1 MDNSELM
8 SLVPF
13 IILFLIIHF
22 LAWLINKY
30 TKIKHSLNN
39 IVKILLHFYDK
50 KYRPRVLNRADFL
63 VASLVHQNLII
74 FSLFIIIF
82 FALVIKLPQM
92 LIIIFAVPLVIYI
105 IYVGIGINLMRLHD
119 VNLSGFYLFAYIISS
134 AIFGVMGNLEER
146 SNFNIFD
153 LLHLI
158 ITLPYLYIILFKKSV
173 ESNNKFL

>member
-1 MDNSELM
+1 
-8 SLVPF
+8 
-13 IILFLIIHF
+13 
-22 LAWLINKY
+22 
-30 TKIKHSLNN
+30 
-39 IVKILLHFYDK
+39 
-50 KYRPRVLNRADFL
+50 
-63 VASLVHQNLII
+63 
-74 FSLFIIIF
+74 
-82 FALVIKLPQM
+82 M